1 MSPPTN
7 QEAINLNPGR
17 KLFDSYQNAEESG
30 LAPAKDSPSYVCR
43 SKDLEIDKKGPLG
56 DMQNKNKLGRFRKQK
71 IPLQEVNRE
80 KTVLVKLMH

>member
-7 QEAINLNPGR
+7 QEAINLNPAR
-17 KLFDSYQNAEESG
+17 KWVDSYQNTEESV

-56 DMQNKNKLGRFRKQK
+56 DMLLTR
-71 IPLQEVNRE
+71 IS
-80 KTVLVKLMH
+80 